1 MSTNSQEQEIDL
13 SQIGKSI
20 SKVFQNVINKCFDLL
35 FFIQKK
41 IIIVAALF
49 VLGVGLGIY
58 LDKNSS
64 KYSSEIV
71 VTPNLG
77 GVDYL
82 YSKIELIDSKLK
94 EEDNLFLK
102 QIGIKNTKNILSIKI
117 EPVID
122 IYTFV
127 NTNTA
132 IAGNAQNTQNF
143 ELMKLFAENEDINK
157 VIKDKITSKNYP
169 NHKIT
174 IVTLDKTVDNEVINP
189 ILKYLNSDNYLNK
202 LLGIT
207 KDNTLIKM
215 KKNEEQI
222 LQIDKLIN
230 QISENLSNT
239 KNNSSLIYNNEN
251 NELNALFALKNSLLN
266 EIANQKIQIENF
278 KVYVKDLSIT
288 TNIVDAK
295 VTNNKMKLILPFLFV
310 FLYLLGYWFSQ
321 LYKKQRQRIQAS

>member
-13 SQIGKSI
+13 SQIGNTI
-20 SKVFQNVINKCFDLL
+20 SKGAKKVINKCFDLL

-41 IIIVAALF
+41 FLIVLTLF
-49 VLGVGLGIY
+49 FIGGGLGFY
-58 LDKNSS
+58 LDKSSS

-71 VTPNLG
+71 VTPNFNS
-77 GVDYL
+77 VDYL
-82 YSKIELIDSKLK
+82 YSKIELIDSKLN
-94 EEDNLFLK
+94 EGDNLFLN
-102 QIGIKNTKNILSIKI
+102 QIGILKTKNIISIKI

-127 NTNTA
+127 NKSPVVENTT
-132 IAGNAQNTQNF
+132 QNTQNF

-157 VIKDKITSKNYP
+157 VIKDKITSKNYS

-174 IVTLDKTVDNEVINP
+174 VVTLDKTIENEVVKP

-207 KDNTLIKM
+207 KENTLVKM

-230 QISENLSNT
+230 QITANLST
-239 KNNSSLIYNNEN
+239 IKNNSNLIYNNEN
-251 NELNALFALKNSLLN
+251 NEINALFTLKNNLLN
-266 EIANQKIQIENF
+266 EIANQKVELEKIKLYI
-278 KVYVKDLSIT
+278 KDLSIT
-288 TNIVDAK
+288 TNQMNTSGA
-295 VTNNKMKLILPFLFV
+295 NNKMKFILPLLFV
-310 FLYLLGYWFSQ
+310 LFYLLGYWFS
-321 LYKKQRQRIQAS
+321 KVFKQQKHRIQA